1 MFVSLFTF
9 SVFFVVVVKK
19 CRNYLDSL
27 RNQGCG
33 HLKLILRAA
42 KSNFYPWGLGRVVGK
57 PGSLD
62 APETVLNKIS
72 VFLYVYVYIL
82 CVNIIVI

>member
-1 MFVSLFTF
+1 MLFLYSHF
-9 SVFFVVVVKK
+9 RFFFFLSAVT
-19 CRNYLDSL
+19 NLDIL

-33 HLKLILRAA
+33 RLKLILRAA
-42 KSNFYPWGLGRVVGK
+42 KSNFYPWGLGRAVGK

-62 APETVLNKIS
+62 AAETVLNKIA

-82 CVNIIVI
+82 CVNTIVI